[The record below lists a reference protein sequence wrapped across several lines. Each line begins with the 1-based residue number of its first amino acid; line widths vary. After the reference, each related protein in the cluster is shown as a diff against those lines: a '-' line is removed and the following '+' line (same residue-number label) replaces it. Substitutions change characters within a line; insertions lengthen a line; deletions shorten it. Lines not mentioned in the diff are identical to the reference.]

1 MAGEK
6 TEEQGLTTADA
17 LLFAAAAGVAVGN
30 LYWTQPLLA
39 RIAENFGVQ
48 ASVGGH
54 LMTATQVGY
63 ALGILL
69 LVPLGDMANRRKLV
83 TTLLALCA
91 VSLVIAAFA
100 PHFGVLGLS
109 LALVGFTTVSG
120 QVILPMA
127 GGLAAP
133 QDRGRIVGIV
143 TSGVVVGILFARTV
157 SGFIANLAG
166 WRSIYIVA
174 AVLNIILIFAL
185 RKRIPT
191 APGGVRMPYPKLI
204 LSVFTEARRV
214 KNVGP
219 VLLIGGF
226 GFCALQ
232 LFWTAITFLLAA
244 PPFGYNTLEI
254 GLVSLV
260 GVAGALIAAKV
271 GGLMDRGVG
280 IPAQGCFIALG
291 VAAMLVSSLGSHS
304 IILVVLAALL
314 MSLSFQGIGILNQTT
329 LFLLAPKSRS
339 RLNTRRGAL
348 GLWRL
353 GDGISR
359 RCRVASHR
367 ALGLGL
373 REEEPEGGDRCCP
386 GRKGGIK
393 RRGAG
398 GRRGER
404 EGTTATA
411 LPL

>member
-6 TEEQGLTTADA
+6 TEGQGLTTADA

-100 PHFGVLGLS
+100 PHFRVLGLS

-143 TSGVVVGILFARTV
+143 TSGVVIGILFARTV

-191 APGGVRMPYPKLI
+191 APGGVKMPYPKLI

-214 KNVGP
+214 PNVGP

-254 GLVSLV
+254 LSL
-260 GVAGALIAAKV
+260 IH
-271 GGLMDRGVG
+271 
-280 IPAQGCFIALG
+280 I
-291 VAAMLVSSLGSHS
+291 
-304 IILVVLAALL
+304 
-314 MSLSFQGIGILNQTT
+314 
-329 LFLLAPKSRS
+329 
-339 RLNTRRGAL
+339 
-348 GLWRL
+348 
-353 GDGISR
+353 
-359 RCRVASHR
+359 
-367 ALGLGL
+367 
-373 REEEPEGGDRCCP
+373 
-386 GRKGGIK
+386 
-393 RRGAG
+393 
-398 GRRGER
+398 
-404 EGTTATA
+404 
-411 LPL
+411 

>member
-6 TEEQGLTTADA
+6 TEGQGLTTADA

-100 PHFGVLGLS
+100 PHFRVLGLS
-109 LALVGFTTVSG
+109 LALVGFTTVS
-120 QVILPMA
+120 
-127 GGLAAP
+127 GLAAP

-143 TSGVVVGILFARTV
+143 TSGVVIGILFARTV

-191 APGGVRMPYPKLI
+191 APGGVKMPYPKLI

-214 KNVGP
+214 PNVGP

-304 IILVVLAALL
+304 ILMVVLAALL

-339 RLNTRRGAL
+339 RLNTAFVVNNFIFAAVGSTLAAILWDNGGWVLVSLGGAVSL
-348 GLWRL
+348 VCALSVWAYARKNLKAATDAARL
-353 GDGISR
+353 G
-359 RCRVASHR
+359 
-367 ALGLGL
+367 
-373 REEEPEGGDRCCP
+373 
-386 GRKGGIK
+386 K
-393 RRGAG
+393 
-398 GRRGER
+398 
-404 EGTTATA
+404 TA
-411 LPL
+411 

>member
-6 TEEQGLTTADA
+6 TEGQGLTTADA

-100 PHFGVLGLS
+100 PHFRVLGLS

-143 TSGVVVGILFARTV
+143 TSGVVIGILFARTV

-191 APGGVRMPYPKLI
+191 APGGVKMPYPKLI
-204 LSVFTEARRV
+204 LSVFT
-214 KNVGP
+214 

-304 IILVVLAALL
+304 ILMVVLAALL

-339 RLNTRRGAL
+339 RLNTAFVVNNFIFAAVGSTLAAILWDNGGWVLVSLGGAVSL
-348 GLWRL
+348 VCALSVWAYARKNLKAATDAARL
-353 GDGISR
+353 G
-359 RCRVASHR
+359 
-367 ALGLGL
+367 
-373 REEEPEGGDRCCP
+373 
-386 GRKGGIK
+386 K
-393 RRGAG
+393 
-398 GRRGER
+398 
-404 EGTTATA
+404 TA
-411 LPL
+411 

>member
-1 MAGEK
+1 M
-6 TEEQGLTTADA
+6 
-17 LLFAAAAGVAVGN
+17 
-30 LYWTQPLLA
+30 
-39 RIAENFGVQ
+39 
-48 ASVGGH
+48 
-54 LMTATQVGY
+54 
-63 ALGILL
+63 
-69 LVPLGDMANRRKLV
+69 
-83 TTLLALCA
+83 
-91 VSLVIAAFA
+91 
-100 PHFGVLGLS
+100 LGLS

-143 TSGVVVGILFARTV
+143 TSGVVIGILFARTV

-191 APGGVRMPYPKLI
+191 APGGVKMPYPKLI

-214 KNVGP
+214 PNVGP

-271 GGLMDRGVG
+271 GGLMDRGRHSG
-280 IPAQGCFIALG
+280 SG
-291 VAAMLVSSLGSHS
+291 VFYRA
-304 IILVVLAALL
+304 
-314 MSLSFQGIGILNQTT
+314 
-329 LFLLAPKSRS
+329 
-339 RLNTRRGAL
+339 
-348 GLWRL
+348 
-353 GDGISR
+353 
-359 RCRVASHR
+359 RCRCYACFFSWKPLHSDGGARRASHVAFIPGNR
-367 ALGLGL
+367 HSESDNALSACPKV
-373 REEEPEGGDRCCP
+373 EEPAEYRLC
-386 GRKGGIK
+386 
-393 RRGAG
+393 
-398 GRRGER
+398 R
-404 EGTTATA
+404 E
-411 LPL
+411 

>member
-6 TEEQGLTTADA
+6 TEGQGLTTADA

-232 LFWTAITFLLAA
+232 LF
-244 PPFGYNTLEI
+244 FGYNTLEI

-339 RLNTRRGAL
+339 RLNTAFVVNNFIFAAFGSTLAAVLWDYGGWVMVSLGGA
-348 GLWRL
+348 
-353 GDGISR
+353 
-359 RCRVASHR
+359 ASLLI
-367 ALGLGL
+367 ALTVWACAKKDL
-373 REEEPEGGDRCCP
+373 
-386 GRKGGIK
+386 K
-393 RRGAG
+393 
-398 GRRGER
+398 
-404 EGTTATA
+404 TATDA
-411 LPL
+411 ARERKTD

>member
-291 VAAMLVSSLGSHS
+291 GCGHARLFSGESLHY
-304 IILVVLAALL
+304 
-314 MSLSFQGIGILNQTT
+314 
-329 LFLLAPKSRS
+329 
-339 RLNTRRGAL
+339 
-348 GLWRL
+348 
-353 GDGISR
+353 SR
-359 RCRVASHR
+359 RTGGASDVAFIPGNRHSESDH
-367 ALGLGL
+367 ALPACP
-373 REEEPEGGDRCCP
+373 EVEEPAEHRVC
-386 GRKGGIK
+386 
-393 RRGAG
+393 
-398 GRRGER
+398 R
-404 EGTTATA
+404 E
-411 LPL
+411 

>member
-219 VLLIGGF
+219 VLL
-226 GFCALQ
+226 L
-232 LFWTAITFLLAA
+232 
-244 PPFGYNTLEI
+244 
-254 GLVSLV
+254 SL
-260 GVAGALIAAKV
+260 IH
-271 GGLMDRGVG
+271 
-280 IPAQGCFIALG
+280 I
-291 VAAMLVSSLGSHS
+291 
-304 IILVVLAALL
+304 
-314 MSLSFQGIGILNQTT
+314 
-329 LFLLAPKSRS
+329 
-339 RLNTRRGAL
+339 
-348 GLWRL
+348 
-353 GDGISR
+353 
-359 RCRVASHR
+359 
-367 ALGLGL
+367 
-373 REEEPEGGDRCCP
+373 
-386 GRKGGIK
+386 
-393 RRGAG
+393 
-398 GRRGER
+398 
-404 EGTTATA
+404 
-411 LPL
+411 

>member
-6 TEEQGLTTADA
+6 TEGQGLTTADA

-304 IILVVLAALL
+304 IILVVLAALP
-314 MSLSFQGIGILNQTT
+314 FI
-329 LFLLAPKSRS
+329 
-339 RLNTRRGAL
+339 
-348 GLWRL
+348 
-353 GDGISR
+353 
-359 RCRVASHR
+359 
-367 ALGLGL
+367 
-373 REEEPEGGDRCCP
+373 P
-386 GRKGGIK
+386 GNRHS
-393 RRGAG
+393 
-398 GRRGER
+398 ESDH
-404 EGTTATA
+404 A
-411 LPL
+411 LPACPEVAEPAEHRVCRE

>member
-157 SGFIANLAG
+157 NGFIANLAG

-339 RLNTRRGAL
+339 RLNTAFVVNNFIFAAFGSTLAAVLWDYGGWVMVSLGGA
-348 GLWRL
+348 
-353 GDGISR
+353 
-359 RCRVASHR
+359 ASLLI
-367 ALGLGL
+367 ALSVWACAKKNLKAAT
-373 REEEPEGGDRCCP
+373 D
-386 GRKGGIK
+386 
-393 RRGAG
+393 AA
-398 GRRGER
+398 RGEKA
-404 EGTTATA
+404 E
-411 LPL
+411 

>member
-1 MAGEK
+1 
-6 TEEQGLTTADA
+6 
-17 LLFAAAAGVAVGN
+17 
-30 LYWTQPLLA
+30 
-39 RIAENFGVQ
+39 
-48 ASVGGH
+48 
-54 LMTATQVGY
+54 
-63 ALGILL
+63 
-69 LVPLGDMANRRKLV
+69 
-83 TTLLALCA
+83 
-91 VSLVIAAFA
+91 
-100 PHFGVLGLS
+100 
-109 LALVGFTTVSG
+109 
-120 QVILPMA
+120 VILPMA

-339 RLNTRRGAL
+339 RLNTAFVVNNFIFAAFGSTLAAVLWDYGGWVMVSLGGA
-348 GLWRL
+348 
-353 GDGISR
+353 
-359 RCRVASHR
+359 ASLLI
-367 ALGLGL
+367 ALTVWACAKKDL
-373 REEEPEGGDRCCP
+373 
-386 GRKGGIK
+386 K
-393 RRGAG
+393 
-398 GRRGER
+398 
-404 EGTTATA
+404 TATDA
-411 LPL
+411 ARERKTD